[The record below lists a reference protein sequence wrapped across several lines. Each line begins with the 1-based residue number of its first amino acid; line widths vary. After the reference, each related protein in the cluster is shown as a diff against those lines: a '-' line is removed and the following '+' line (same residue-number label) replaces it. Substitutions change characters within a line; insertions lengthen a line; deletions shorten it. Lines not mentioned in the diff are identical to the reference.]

1 MTNLYIG
8 SIAIIGTVILYI
20 LSAKIH
26 DRFAKPYT
34 IPVLTSTVC
43 IVIILLIS
51 DIPYAAYMTG
61 GRWINEFLGPA
72 VVALAYP
79 LYMQRHTIIKLLI
92 PILSG
97 IIAGAVIGVLSG
109 VFLAKWTGFSDEII
123 ATISTKSVT
132 TPVSMA
138 ITESIG
144 GIRPLAAILV
154 IIAGISGA
162 VLNDLLFKL
171 FKIHHYIAKGIAL
184 GSASHAIGTAT
195 SMEKSLIQGSVSS
208 IAMVISAITVSI
220 ITPGIITFLV

>member
-8 SIAIIGTVILYI
+8 SIAIIGTIIIYI

-26 DRFAKPYT
+26 DRFAKPFT
-34 IPVLTSTVC
+34 IPMLISAVC
-43 IVIILLIS
+43 IVFILLIL
-51 DIPYAAYMTG
+51 DIPYATYMTG

-79 LYMQRHTIIKLLI
+79 LYIQRHTIKKLFI

-97 IIAGAVIGVLSG
+97 IIAGAFIGVLSG
-109 VFLAKWTGFSDEII
+109 VLLTKWAGFSDEII

-138 ITESIG
+138 ITESVG

-154 IIAGISGA
+154 MIAGISGA
-162 VLNDLLFKL
+162 VLNELLFKL
-171 FKIHHYIAKGIAL
+171 FNIHHYIARGIAL

-208 IAMVISAITVSI
+208 IAMVISALTVSI
-220 ITPGIITFLV
+220 ITPGIIAFLV

>member
-1 MTNLYIG
+1 MTNLFIG
-8 SIAIIGTVILYI
+8 SIAIIGTVIIYI
-20 LSAKIH
+20 LSAKVH
-26 DRFAKPYT
+26 DRFSKPFT
-34 IPVLTSTVC
+34 LPVLISTIC
-43 IVIILLIS
+43 IVIMLLIF
-51 DIPYAAYMTG
+51 DIPYTAYMTG

-79 LYMQRHTIIKLLI
+79 LYLQRHTIKKLLI

-109 VFLAKWTGFSDEII
+109 VLLAKWTGFSDEII
-123 ATISTKSVT
+123 ATVSTKSVT

-138 ITESIG
+138 ITESVG

-154 IIAGISGA
+154 MIAGISGA
-162 VLNDLLFKL
+162 ALNELLFKL
-171 FKIHHYIAKGIAL
+171 FNIQHYIAKGIAL

-195 SMEKSLIQGSVSS
+195 SMEKSLIQGSISS

-220 ITPGIITFLV
+220 ITPGIIVFFV

>member
-8 SIAIIGTVILYI
+8 LIAIIGTIIIYI
-20 LSAKIH
+20 LSAKLH
-26 DRFAKPYT
+26 DRFAKPFT
-34 IPVLTSTVC
+34 IPMLISTIC
-43 IVIILLIS
+43 IVIILLILN
-51 DIPYAAYMTG
+51 IPYATYMTG
-61 GRWINEFLGPA
+61 GRWVNEFLGPA
-72 VVALAYP
+72 VVSLAYP
-79 LYMQRHTIIKLLI
+79 LYMQRHTIKKLFI

-109 VFLAKWTGFSDEII
+109 VLLTKWTGFSDEII

-138 ITESIG
+138 ITKSIG

-154 IIAGISGA
+154 MIAGISGA
-162 VLNDLLFKL
+162 VLNELIFKL
-171 FKIHHYIAKGIAL
+171 FHIDHYIAKGIAL

-220 ITPGIITFLV
+220 ITPGIIAVLL